1 MKSSNQHIVLVT
13 GISGF
18 VGSHVALELL
28 KAGFGV
34 RGTARRAKLE
44 ALRSSN
50 LVEIY
55 PGLELVQVDDIVSE
69 DISECLKGIDSVI
82 HTASPLAGRESTTV
96 MINSAIDGT
105 LNVLR
110 QVEAAGIKNFVFTSS
125 IVTVYP
131 SLDEGNVFNGYTY
144 SENVFA
150 HTTREEAEAQP
161 ENALR
166 VYIASKILAE
176 EVAISFTKESPNVKL
191 ATVNPPFIYGPTAVN
206 FPPPTSTSLGSNV
219 FIYLLLT
226 GKLPPLLPP
235 HFCDVRDVAKAHVA
249 ALLAVQGGLIEAGHP
264 ERFLISGGAFHWK
277 EAADYLQNAKGLS
290 DDVKAKLP
298 SREERDAS
306 SQFPGPVAVVDT
318 TRAKEILGMTAYI
331 DWETSVMDTALW
343 LLEAQKGW
351 MY

>member
-1 MKSSNQHIVLVT
+1 VT

-82 HTASPLAGRESTTV
+82 HTASPLAGRESTTY
-96 MINSAIDGT
+96 NSCSQSAIDGT

-131 SLDEGNVFNGYTY
+131 MDEGNVFNGYTY

-191 ATVNPPFIYGPTAVN
+191 AT
-206 FPPPTSTSLGSNV
+206 
-219 FIYLLLT
+219 
-226 GKLPPLLPP
+226 
-235 HFCDVRDVAKAHVA
+235 
-249 ALLAVQGGLIEAGHP
+249 
-264 ERFLISGGAFHWK
+264 
-277 EAADYLQNAKGLS
+277 
-290 DDVKAKLP
+290 
-298 SREERDAS
+298 
-306 SQFPGPVAVVDT
+306 
-318 TRAKEILGMTAYI
+318 
-331 DWETSVMDTALW
+331 
-343 LLEAQKGW
+343 
-351 MY
+351 